1 MLWTNIFQVR
11 EFWQHLPLKLNLE
24 LFPEKVANL
33 VKIEAAEEPQQHT
46 EEKVTEKKELEQPS
60 KEEDAAD
67 EKSSE
72 TEVSET
78 EVSETEVSETEEMSD
93 PEDESNE
100 KENPEVIISE
110 GDSLPETSTEAL
122 DIAKEEL

>member
-1 MLWTNIFQVR
+1 M
-11 EFWQHLPLKLNLE
+11 NLE

-60 KEEDAAD
+60 KEEDTAD

-78 EVSETEVSETEEMSD
+78 EEISD

-110 GDSLPETSTEAL
+110 EDSLPKTSTESP
-122 DIAKEEL
+122 DIAKQEL